1 MSTPHLRLSSP
12 FGDVHP
18 VVLGRRL
25 ESFAYAGIAALI
37 PLILAFAITLAM
49 PKPNLPLVLLALLG
63 AIGIIVLVATPR
75 LEYTVAFLAIYL
87 GCINGPLKLIVS
99 AGVLSA
105 AMQDIVMLAVCLGIV
120 LRLLMRRSSVRLP
133 PLSGWVIAFVLVVLI
148 EAFNPNTHGVL
159 KVIAG
164 YRQQLEWFPFFFF
177 GYLLMRSPER
187 FRKAF
192 LLLGVIA
199 LANGAVATFQ
209 TQLSPK
215 QIASWGP
222 GYEQRVTGKA
232 SRTYSGGEGEA
243 HVRPLGLGS
252 DSGFGGGVAIIA
264 LPGTLALLS
273 TLKRRRWF
281 AMVLCLGAIA
291 AAATSLGRLQLG
303 GAVLA
308 VVAFALLSMSA
319 GRRLGRPFAALLVLL
334 AVAVPVG
341 AVFVSAVGSG
351 VFSRYASI
359 APSSAAG
366 TATSYKVSAIN
377 QIPHEIVSAPFGFGL
392 ATAGSVSGF
401 GGKVTELLEG
411 HGVTSETQANFLVKE
426 LGVLGLLVWF
436 GFLLRL
442 ILLAFRRLGD
452 IADPELQV
460 YLVATFA
467 PLVAILFMSY
477 DGAVSASPALGPYF
491 WFAGGVASYWLVG
504 PGRALARRRAVA
516 PAVGG
521 APGQLSLAGAP

>member
-1 MSTPHLRLSSP
+1 MSAPHPRLSSP
-12 FGDVHP
+12 FGGVHP

-25 ESFAYAGIAALI
+25 QDVALAGIAALV
-37 PLILAFAITLAM
+37 PLIVALAITVAL
-49 PKPNLPLVLLALLG
+49 PKPNFLLVLGVLAG
-63 AIGIIVLVATPR
+63 AIAIVVLVVTPR

-105 AMQDIVMLAVCLGIV
+105 AMQDVVMLAVCLGVV
-120 LRLLMRRSSVRLP
+120 LRLLVRRRSVRLP
-133 PLSGWVIAFVLVVLI
+133 ALSGWVIAFALVVLV
-148 EAFNPNTHGVL
+148 EAFNPATHGVL

-164 YRQQLEWFPFFFF
+164 YRQQLEWVPFFFF
-177 GYLLMRSPER
+177 GYILMRSTDR

-199 LANGAVATFQ
+199 LANGAVATVQ
-209 TQLSPK
+209 TQLSPA
-215 QIASWGP
+215 QIAKWGP

-232 SRTYSGGEGEA
+232 SRTYSGGEGES

-308 VVAFALLSMSA
+308 VLAFALLSMSA
-319 GRRLGRPFAALLVLL
+319 GRKLGRPFAALLALL
-334 AVAVPVG
+334 AIAVPVG

-351 VFSRYASI
+351 VFSRYSSI

-366 TATSYKVSAIN
+366 TATSYKSSALS

-426 LGVLGLLVWF
+426 LGVLGLIVWF

-442 ILLAFRRLGD
+442 ILLAFRRLGE
-452 IADPELQV
+452 IKDPELQV
-460 YLVATFA
+460 ELVAIFA
-467 PLVAILFMSY
+467 PLLAILFMSY

-491 WFAGGVASYWLVG
+491 WFAGGVAGYWLVG
-504 PGRALARRRAVA
+504 PGRALARRPVVA
-516 PAVGG
+516 EAIGG
-521 APGQLSLAGAP
+521 APGRLSLTGAP